1 MLYFLIKKKHY
12 IKYIPLF
19 LIVFFIS
26 LASTI
31 FPPTGYAMTFSF
43 VPIICIVFWLL
54 LIGKNFGVFQLLFV
68 GIFTRSVLH
77 MEDRIKFLGK
87 AELFKIP
94 VFGYILKKLGGYPVI
109 RNKQNNSVDSVVNIF
124 KENNKF
130 FLALAPEGTR
140 EKVNKLKTGFYYI
153 ALKAKVPIVLVGFD
167 FRRRIVDF
175 GEKFYPS
182 GNIDVDM
189 KKILIYFGQFYGRFP
204 EKGLN
209 HMV

>member
-1 MLYFLIKKKHY
+1 MIRFINKLIFTKIFGWRITGNVPDDNK
-12 IKYIPLF
+12 IIA
-19 LIVFFIS
+19 IVAPHTSAFD
-26 LASTI
+26 
-31 FPPTGYAMTFSF
+31 
-43 VPIICIVFWLL
+43 
-54 LIGKNFGVFQLLFV
+54 LFV

-140 EKVNKLKTGFYYI
+140 DKVNKLKTGFYYI
-153 ALKAKVPIVLVGFD
+153 ALKAKVPIVLVVFD
-167 FRRRIVDF
+167 FKRRIVDF

-189 KKILIYFGQFYGRFP
+189 KKILIYFAQFYGRFP

>member
-1 MLYFLIKKKHY
+1 MIRFINKLIF
-12 IKYIPLF
+12 IKILGWRITGNIPGDNKIIA
-19 LIVFFIS
+19 IVAPHTSALDF
-26 LASTI
+26 
-31 FPPTGYAMTFSF
+31 
-43 VPIICIVFWLL
+43 
-54 LIGKNFGVFQLLFV
+54 FV

-94 VFGYILKKLGGYPVI
+94 VFGYILKKLGGYPVL
-109 RNKQNNSVDSVVNIF
+109 RNKQKNSVDSVVNIF
-124 KENNKF
+124 KQNNKF

-153 ALKAKVPIVLVGFD
+153 ALKAKVPVVLVGFD
-167 FRRRIVDF
+167 FRRKIVDF

-189 KKILIYFGQFYGRFP
+189 KKILIYFAQFTGRFP
-204 EKGLN
+204 EKDLN
-209 HMV
+209 HMVR